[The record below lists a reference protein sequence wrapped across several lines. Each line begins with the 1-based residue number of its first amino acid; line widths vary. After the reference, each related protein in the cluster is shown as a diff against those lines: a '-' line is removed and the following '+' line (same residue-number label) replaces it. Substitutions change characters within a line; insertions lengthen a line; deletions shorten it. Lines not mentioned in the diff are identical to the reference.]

1 MGKVYKGQTDLTIE
15 VTVNFDLTD
24 FNSAVLI
31 FKSPKGIEKTAN
43 DTVVIDQIKGVLKFT
58 PIDGT
63 FFNESGS
70 WKCWAKCV
78 NSQGLI
84 SIGESAQFIIYE
96 EGN

>member
-24 FNSAVLI
+24 FYSAVLI
-31 FKSPKGIEKTAN
+31 FKSPKGIEKIAIN
-43 DTVVIDQIKGVLKFT
+43 TVVIDPIKGVLKFT
-58 PIDGT
+58 PIDDT
-63 FFNESGS
+63 FFNIVGE

-78 NSQGLI
+78 NKYGLI
-84 SIGESAQFIIYE
+84 SIGEPANFYLYE

>member
-15 VTVNFDLTD
+15 VTVNFDLKD

-31 FKSPKGIEKTAN
+31 CKRHKGIEKIAI
-43 DTVVIDQIKGVLKFT
+43 DTVVIDPIKGVLKFT
-58 PIDGT
+58 QINKAI
-63 FFNESGS
+63 FNESGS

>member
-31 FKSPKGIEKTAN
+31 FKSPKGIEKIAN
-43 DTVVIDQIKGVLKFT
+43 DTVVIDPIKGVLKFT

>member
-31 FKSPKGIEKTAN
+31 FKSPKGIEKIAN
-43 DTVVIDQIKGVLKFT
+43 DTVVIDPIKGVLNFT
-58 PIDGT
+58 PRDDT
-63 FFNESGS
+63 FFNIVGE

-78 NSQGLI
+78 NEYGLI
-84 SIGESAQFIIYE
+84 SIGEPANFYLYE

>member
-31 FKSPKGIEKTAN
+31 FKSPKGIEKIAS
-43 DTVVIDQIKGVLKFT
+43 DTVVIDPIKGVLKFT
-58 PIDGT
+58 PLNDA

-78 NSQGLI
+78 NSHGLI
-84 SIGESAQFIIYE
+84 SIGEPANFYLYE